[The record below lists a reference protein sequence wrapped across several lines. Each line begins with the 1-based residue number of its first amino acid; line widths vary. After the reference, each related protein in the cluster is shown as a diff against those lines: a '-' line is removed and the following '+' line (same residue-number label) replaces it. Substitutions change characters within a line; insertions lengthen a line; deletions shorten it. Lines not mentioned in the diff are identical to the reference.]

1 MLKFSTFAMQQR
13 RKLRRKLNLSSKK
26 ATRIGDIPANVLK
39 ANIDIYLKDVTTLIN
54 DYLEKRVCPDD
65 LI

>member
-39 ANIDIYLKDVTTLIN
+39 ANTDIYLKDVTTLIN